1 MDRPH
6 GPERMADAVSEES
19 AIAGSSVA
27 PFVFLEVVRGI
38 GYGRYR
44 GCIGA
49 DRRHGMLATAHEP
62 AVGDAYPVTADRRG
76 ALHSCRLVWLVVHPP
91 SDGGYESL
99 GDELANERDPAVGA
113 MPDIRPQI
121 DFGER
126 DVAGHATEEH
136 SRVMEIERNETHMGL
151 PLPPV
156 EVERGVHDPP
166 NQCVRDLVGNE
177 DQVGP
182 ASGEEDAQLAGGERG
197 AGGERPT
204 NR

>member
-76 ALHSCRLVWLVVHPP
+76 ALHSCRLVWL
-91 SDGGYESL
+91 
-99 GDELANERDPAVGA
+99 ANERDPAVGA
-113 MPDIRPQI
+113 MPDIRPQV